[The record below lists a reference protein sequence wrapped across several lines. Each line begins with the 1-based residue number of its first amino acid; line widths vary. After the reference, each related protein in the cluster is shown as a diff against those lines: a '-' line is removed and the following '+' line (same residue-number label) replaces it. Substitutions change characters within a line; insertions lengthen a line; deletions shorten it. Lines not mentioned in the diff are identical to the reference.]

1 MLFNDKIWFG
11 RMYRLPT
18 SLQQQSGIGS
28 KGKNSLN
35 HFGYKLIMLRSTI
48 LYLLKLLGQFTIMT
62 VLEIEFDSLKRG

>member
-1 MLFNDKIWFG
+1 
-11 RMYRLPT
+11 MYRLPT
-18 SLQQQSGIGS
+18 SLQQQSGS

>member
-1 MLFNDKIWFG
+1 
-11 RMYRLPT
+11 MYRLPT
-18 SLQQQSGIGS
+18 SLQQQNGC